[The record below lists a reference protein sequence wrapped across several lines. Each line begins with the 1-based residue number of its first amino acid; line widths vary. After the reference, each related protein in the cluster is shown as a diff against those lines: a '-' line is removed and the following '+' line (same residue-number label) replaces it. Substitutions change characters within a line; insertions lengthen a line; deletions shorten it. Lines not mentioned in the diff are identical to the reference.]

1 MRKKVLIA
9 ASEFEPFTN
18 IGHLGRVVANLSGA
32 LRKRMDV
39 RAVIPMYAGIPR
51 EYAKSAELLH
61 EFEATLG
68 RRTYPCRIYGT
79 SYGGVPVYLVS
90 AGGYFERDSVYS
102 SVVDDV
108 ERFACFSHAV
118 LCMLFHIDFEP
129 DIIQCHDWQMSYIPI
144 LIATNHHRHAYK
156 KDYRIIS
163 VIHSMQFQGI
173 CSRYDMLDRLDLPG
187 DYFSPASL
195 EFYGQANSL
204 KGGLLYSDRL
214 VTVSENY
221 ASEIQHAYY
230 GENLEGI
237 IRSRSADL
245 TGIMCGIDT
254 ALYDP
259 ATDPALCANYTA
271 KTCARAKPENKLR
284 LQRALGLKQGRELP
298 LVVVTSDNLDFD
310 KGMDLIKHVFYDI
323 VRAGVQLVFASKG
336 AIVDY
341 HDFFTAKAL
350 EFPQQVAYS
359 MYNGGGNG
367 GGGSGGGNGRGGN
380 GNGGH
385 GNGGSGGGNGN
396 GGHGNGE
403 GGNGGGN
410 GNGNGGGGGN
420 GSGIPETLFIG
431 GADILL
437 RPSRVEPCGEKHLIA
452 LRYGTVPIV
461 RETGGLKD
469 VVVPLSDETGE
480 GNGFSFANYNAHDML
495 YTLNRAL
502 QVRAGGGGTWDRLVG
517 RCMATTL
524 SWDDTAAK
532 YAAVYDALNGG
543 GGFGGG

>member
-1 MRKKVLIA
+1 MGKKVLIA
-9 ASEFEPFTN
+9 ASEFEPFTS
-18 IGHLGRVVANLSGA
+18 IGHLGRVVANLSIA
-32 LRKRMDV
+32 LRKKMDV
-39 RAVIPMYAGIPR
+39 RAVIPMYAGMPR
-51 EYAKSAELLH
+51 ELAEGASLLH
-61 EFEATLG
+61 EFDATLG
-68 RRTYPCRIYGT
+68 RRTYPCRIYGA
-79 SYGGVPVYLVS
+79 SCGGAPVYLVS
-90 AGGYFERDSVYS
+90 AGDYFEGDSVYS
-102 SVVDDV
+102 TVVDDV

-129 DIIQCHDWQMSYIPI
+129 DIIQCHGWQTSYIPI

-156 KDYRIIS
+156 KDYRIVS

-204 KGGLLYSDRL
+204 KGGLLYSDKL

-237 IRSRSADL
+237 IRSRSADVA
-245 TGIMCGIDT
+245 GIMCGIDT
-254 ALYDP
+254 RLYDP

-271 KTCARAKPENKLR
+271 ETRAKAKPENKLL
-284 LQRALGLKQGRELP
+284 LQKSLGLRQGRDVP

-323 VRAGVQLVFASKG
+323 VETGVQLVFASKG
-336 AIVDY
+336 TIVDY

-350 EFPQQVAYS
+350 EFPEQVAYS
-359 MYNGGGNG
+359 MYNGDI
-367 GGGSGGGNGRGGN
+367 S
-380 GNGGH
+380 
-385 GNGGSGGGNGN
+385 
-396 GGHGNGE
+396 
-403 GGNGGGN
+403 
-410 GNGNGGGGGN
+410 
-420 GSGIPETLFIG
+420 ETLFIG

-469 VVVPLSDETGE
+469 VVIPLSDETGE

-502 QVRAGGGGTWDRLVG
+502 QVYRDDRATWGRLIDRG
-517 RCMATTL
+517 MATTL
-524 SWDDTAAK
+524 SWDDTAEK
-532 YAAVYDALNGG
+532 YAAVYEALGG
-543 GGFGGG
+543 GGEFDGGEDGEGA